1 MVRGCKAFLTAL
13 VLLAGCSAAFAQETT
28 IGAGKIEI
36 GGFPGGGTFF
46 VSGDDN
52 TEVNFNVYT
61 AGGDITYYINPK
73 AAVEG
78 EFTGSVGWAQ
88 DVFFKNK
95 KVIHSQM
102 PGVWSYM
109 ANVVVFPGGTTGKRV
124 PYYLTG
130 GAGML
135 SLQPRIP
142 DAQFGY
148 GTGSLCPCPGWQTF
162 VAKTSAAAS
171 RFSARPTRRTGA
183 SASITAC
190 CSSTPRAVL
199 RPSSR
204 RARAAARIASISAC
218 SIPGSVREILE
229 FQILNCRLRIEKG
242 RAGGHGS
249 LALFVFL
256 GDS

>member
-109 ANVVVFPGGTTGKRV
+109 GNVVVFPGGTTGKRV

-130 GAGML
+130 GAGMV

-148 GTGSLCPCPGWQTF
+148 GTGSQCPCPGWQTF
-162 VAKTSAAAS
+162 VAENIGGGIKIFRAADAPNWGFRVDYRMLFINSKSSAPAFFAQS
-171 RFSARPTRRTGA
+171 K
-183 SASITAC
+183 
-190 CSSTPRAVL
+190 
-199 RPSSR
+199 SR
-204 RARAAARIASISAC
+204 RAHRIYI
-218 SIPGSVREILE
+218 GMLYTWKR
-229 FQILNCRLRIEKG
+229 
-242 RAGGHGS
+242 
-249 LALFVFL
+249 
-256 GDS
+256 